1 MTELIIPIESLNFDA
16 AMKQAREVMIRLAL
30 TKSGGN
36 RCKAAE
42 LLGVHR
48 NTIQRQMELLGIL
61 SDFPSDRG
69 RRPKH

>member
-16 AMKQAREVMIRLAL
+16 AMKQAREFMIRLAL

-48 NTIQRQMELLGIL
+48 NTVNRHMELLDL
-61 SDFPSDRG
+61 MSAFPSDRG